1 MRNLQR
7 NLEPVFYKLYLGEEE
22 ILDQYGNSTGLYLPK
37 YSDIKST
44 MMCVSPNKGSTE
56 VYQFGTLLD
65 YDRTM
70 TTADTEC
77 EIDEDDILWIG
88 DIDTDGPYNAIVKMK
103 AKWKNSVQYAIKHV
117 TISEYEKKQKLV
129 QQAKEMKQR
138 VVSSKRVG
146 NNA

>member
-1 MRNLQR
+1 
-7 NLEPVFYKLYLGEEE
+7 
-22 ILDQYGNSTGLYLPK
+22 
-37 YSDIKST
+37 
-44 MMCVSPNKGSTE
+44 MCVSPNKGSTE

-70 TTADTEC
+70 TTADTKC

-88 DIDTDGPYNAIVKMK
+88 DVDTDGPYNAIVKMK

-117 TISEYEKKQKLV
+117 TISEYEKKQELV

-138 VVSSKRVG
+138 AMSAKRAG
-146 NNA
+146 SNA